1 MLSSYAAQLIR
12 RKPFFAQEIAEN
24 SLGSPPAEQLL
35 NALKPDYWFSAHLHV
50 KFAAIVHHS
59 TVPEDGRATRFLA
72 LDKCLPN
79 RDFLQLVVVDRPQG
93 NVYNISLSQNTIQAC
108 KIAACKEILWPTNCS
123 CDLVLQCCSANK
135 SYALQL
141 YAAVMTDKPCG
152 QGVPKLQYDAQWL
165 ATVKATHPLLTTARR
180 ALALPQRMTRVSAS
194 DIAWVESR
202 FCDVP
207 NNFVHGGKGG
217 CAGGLQGDVQT
228 DQLLHT
234 LELQH
239 VVTVPRPGYTPVAVP
254 LHTAVISSTAEAAAA
269 SAAAA
274 AEAAILCATD
284 PNEVD
289 IDEPDAATEQHYHD
303 DNEIDLDAAEDDD
316 DSNDDAV
323 RDEDTVDNTVF
334 DNNDD
339 DDDDDDGGVPDSPT
353 DAMSDA
359 A

>member
-1 MLSSYAAQLIR
+1 MPRNCML
-12 RKPFFAQEIAEN
+12 
-24 SLGSPPAEQLL
+24 
-35 NALKPDYWFSAHLHV
+35 
-50 KFAAIVHHS
+50 
-59 TVPEDGRATRFLA
+59 
-72 LDKCLPN
+72 
-79 RDFLQLVVVDRPQG
+79 
-93 NVYNISLSQNTIQAC
+93 
-108 KIAACKEILWPTNCS
+108 
-123 CDLVLQCCSANK
+123 
-135 SYALQL
+135 L
-141 YAAVMTDKPCG
+141 YAAVMTDKPSG

-165 ATVKATHPLLTTARR
+165 AIVKATHPLLTTARR
-180 ALALPQRMTRVSAS
+180 ALALPQRMTRVTAT
-194 DIAWVESR
+194 DVAWVESR

-217 CAGGLQGDVQT
+217 CEGGLRGDVQT

-239 VVTVPRPGYTPVAVP
+239 VVTVPRPGHTAVPVP

-274 AEAAILCATD
+274 AEAAILCAAD

-289 IDEPDAATEQHYHD
+289 IDDADTTATDQHYHD
-303 DNEIDLDAAEDDD
+303 DNEIDLDAAEEDD

-323 RDEDTVDNTVF
+323 GDEDTVDDTVF

-359 A
+359 AYTTVAP